1 VDALTSN
8 IGHLLWSGL
17 VDSDRAEAVVRQ
29 LMAESLYSGWGVRTM
44 SRDDA
49 GFNPISYHNGT
60 VWPHD
65 NSLIAAG
72 LARYG
77 YRREANRI
85 ARNLLRAAASFD
97 YRLPEV
103 FAGYARK
110 HYNFPVRYPTSS
122 SPQAWASGA
131 PILLLR
137 TVLGLEPDRNQQRLT
152 VSPVLHEAVHRLEL
166 RGVSAFGKKFDI
178 VVDGD
183 RSEVTEASPERAK
196 VPLHAAA
203 TLVVGH

>member
-1 VDALTSN
+1 
-8 IGHLLWSGL
+8 
-17 VDSDRAEAVVRQ
+17 
-29 LMAESLYSGWGVRTM
+29 M

-65 NSLIAAG
+65 NSFIAAG

-77 YRREANRI
+77 YRREASRI

-103 FAGYARK
+103 FAGYARE

-152 VSPVLHEAVHRLEL
+152 VSPVLHDAVHRLEL
-166 RGVSAFGKKFDI
+166 RGVNAFEKKFDI

-183 RSEVTEASPERAK
+183 RSEVTEAPPERAK